1 MGFRVGSALVAL
13 SICIAG
19 PAFAEVAK
27 GVEGPEDLSNLS
39 IEQLAQIQVRSVS
52 KRAQP
57 LSDAPTAIYVID
69 HDQIVRSGAL
79 TIPEMLRL
87 APNLQVY
94 QQAPGRWV
102 VTARGLNGNPAA
114 QSFSN
119 KLLVLIDGRT
129 VYTPLF
135 SGVYWDLPD
144 LLPDDIERIEVISG
158 PGATL
163 WGANAVN
170 GVINIIT
177 RRAAST
183 SGGFASV
190 DVGTGQQVI
199 GLRFGGSAGQDLS
212 YRIYGRWIREDAFEL
227 PTGSSSGDGWHRLGG
242 GFRTDWTPTEQD
254 VVTVQGDIIHG
265 EEDQAGSSSES
276 ISGHDLVAKWNR
288 EPSADE
294 HLQLEAFYDEIARGQ
309 TPSSPS
315 FHVSTYD
322 IDLQHSFSLGR
333 AHQIVW

>member
-1 MGFRVGSALVAL
+1 MRVFLKSCVAAL
-13 SICIAG
+13 SCLAAT
-19 PAFAEVAK
+19 PALAEAVPA
-27 GVEGPEDLSNLS
+27 PPSEDLSGLS
-39 IEQLAQIQVRSVS
+39 IEQLANIPVRSAS
-52 KRAQP
+52 KRSEP
-57 LSDAPTAIYVID
+57 LSAAPAALYVID

-79 TIPEMLRL
+79 TIPQILRL

-94 QQAPGRWV
+94 QSSPSSWV
-102 VTARGLNGNPAA
+102 VTARGLNGDPSA